1 MGLSNSTSQQ
11 VVVPLQP
18 VEHVYVEELER
29 VSKKIESVIQTCF
42 AEREL
47 IRNIYKGGNVENT
60 LSSCQAQFKFDGN
73 HEKTFTLL
81 QNRFQK
87 RAKLQLATAVFP
99 DPDDDMY
106 HRGPAYFYESSI
118 IKVVV

>member
-1 MGLSNSTSQQ
+1 MGLFGSKQ
-11 VVVPLQP
+11 VIVPLQT
-18 VEHVYVEELER
+18 VEHVDVAELER
-29 VSKKIESVIQTCF
+29 ISKRIETVIQICS
-42 AEREL
+42 AERDL
-47 IRNIYKGGNVENT
+47 IRNTYKSTNVEND

-73 HEKTFTLL
+73 HEKTFALL